1 MTRVLTFLAILF
13 AMVRAMAI
21 GVGISL
27 SFDYGTVSVA
37 YPNRTVDSVLR
48 VDGDEGYRTM
58 MRNQTWTRPQ
68 DEEMYYTPNIWEP
81 PSFPTQVTRLEM
93 RQSCVHPPNSALH
106 GMLEQL
112 KTAVVTHTGAD
123 MDTAHIVFPLNP
135 SISLTTALE
144 HSTRALNIREL
155 SNMHWAT
162 IAAAYYLSDLR
173 DSGCDRE
180 NVLLTV
186 DYSRAGII
194 ATLSGECYG
203 MTWPQRT
210 FFDLNPV
217 IAGTNITDTE
227 RIVTLF
233 NTLISHPITDWDG
246 ENLHGLDKIVL
257 MGELGNTPEIRT
269 MLRQALDAGPSGGVL
284 EDKLVHQE
292 SPNDPLFV
300 ASAGAAMDSMLSRQP
315 S

>member
-1 MTRVLTFLAILF
+1 MSRVVIVLIVFLAI
-13 AMVRAMAI
+13 ARAMEL
-21 GVGISL
+21 GVGFSL
-27 SFDYGTVSVA
+27 SFDYGTASVA
-37 YPNRTVDSVLR
+37 YPNKTVVSVIRVDS
-48 VDGDEGYRTM
+48 DEGYTTM
-58 MRNQTWTRPQ
+58 MRDQTWTRPQ
-68 DEEMYYTPNIWEP
+68 DEGMFYTPNIWKP
-81 PSFPTQVTRLEM
+81 PSFLDQVRHLEVH
-93 RQSCVHPPNSALH
+93 QICVRPPNSALH
-106 GMLEQL
+106 DMLDQL
-112 KTAVVTHTGAD
+112 KTAVVTHTSAD
-123 MDTAHIVFPLNP
+123 VDIAQIVFPLKP
-135 SISLTTALE
+135 SASLRTALE

-162 IAAAYYLSDLR
+162 IIAAYYLSDLR
-173 DSGCDRE
+173 DGGCDRE

-194 ATLSGECYG
+194 ATLAGECHG

-227 RIVTLF
+227 RIVTLLK
-233 NTLISHPITDWDG
+233 TLISQPITDWDG

-257 MGELGNTPEIRT
+257 MGELGNTPELRT
-269 MLRQALDAGPSGGVL
+269 MLTQTLDAGPFGGVL

-300 ASAGAAMDSMLSRQP
+300 ASAGAAMGSMLSRQP
-315 S
+315 T